1 MAIRCPKCDYVRKAK
16 ETVPETQCPACGVY
30 YAKVAERPVAASAL
44 KNTVVYSDPG
54 RSWSIG
60 KTVALVAV
68 LAGVYFLAPLQG
80 LLRAPLGG
88 AMEDLRGPG
97 GKKLSELDF
106 SRSRIVMYSLT
117 TCVYCQALRR
127 KFEANGI
134 PFKEYF
140 LDTDPPRQEEMFSKL
155 QVSGFQGG
163 GVGTPTLEVNGLMMP
178 NNPPFDEI
186 VKVALK

>member
-1 MAIRCPKCDYVRKAK
+1 MAVRCPKCDYVRKAK
-16 ETVPETQCPACGVY
+16 ETAPETQCPACGVY
-30 YAKVAERPVAASAL
+30 YAKVVERVVTPSGLKGTVIYAE
-44 KNTVVYSDPG
+44 PG
-54 RSWSIG
+54 RSWGVG
-60 KTVALVAV
+60 KTLALAAV
-68 LAGVYFLAPLQG
+68 LAGVWFFTPLPG
-80 LLRAPLGG
+80 MLRAPLGDG
-88 AMEDLRGPG
+88 SEDLRGPG

-127 KFEANGI
+127 RFEANGI
-134 PFKEYF
+134 PFKEYY
-140 LDTDPPRQEEMFSKL
+140 LDTDPPRQAEMFSKL
-155 QVSGFQGG
+155 QMAGFQGG